1 MSFAFAESMAA
12 ADKDAR
18 DDTLGRN
25 RAHQYGLKQAIRPS
39 PGKASG
45 PVLVPKQRKEN
56 DNGQKA
62 LPIAKEEGLV
72 PYP

>member
-1 MSFAFAESMAA
+1 MGA

-18 DDTLGRN
+18 DDTLSRN

-45 PVLVPKQRKEN
+45 PVLAPKQRKEN
-56 DNGQKA
+56 DNWQRHSQ
-62 LPIAKEEGLV
+62 
-72 PYP
+72 

>member
-1 MSFAFAESMAA
+1 MSFAFAESMAV

-18 DDTLGRN
+18 DNTLGN
-25 RAHQYGLKQAIRPS
+25 RIHRYGLKQAIRPS